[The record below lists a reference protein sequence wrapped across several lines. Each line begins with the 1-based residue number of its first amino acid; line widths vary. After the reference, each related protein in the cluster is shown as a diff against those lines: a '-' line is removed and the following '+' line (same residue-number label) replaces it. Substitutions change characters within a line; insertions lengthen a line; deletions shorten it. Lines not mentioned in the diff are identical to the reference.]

1 MTGLRRQVPV
11 LCPLRNE
18 RPDKWAPCVWYDKE
32 KRILEVIMLIQWFP
46 GHMAKTKRLIIE
58 HLKMVDVAVELLDA
72 RIPVSSANPMVEQL
86 IQGKNHLVILNKA
99 DLADPEVTE
108 QWVSFYKGK
117 GIRVIPVSSTSNK
130 DRKKLL
136 AAIKETAAPAL
147 EKWKRRGIRNRSARI
162 MILGIPNVGKST
174 LINRLAG
181 TAATRTANTP
191 GHTRGKQWVRLA
203 QGLDLLDTPGVLWP
217 KFDDQVAALRLA
229 ATGAIAGDVFDSFEV
244 VSALLKDLSV
254 RSPEVLKEKYGIDNP
269 EEDTLLMIEKV
280 GRRRGSLLQGG
291 AVDTARAQQAVL
303 SDFRSG
309 KLGRIT
315 LDGVPGD
322 YYENQ

>member
-1 MTGLRRQVPV
+1 
-11 LCPLRNE
+11 
-18 RPDKWAPCVWYDKE
+18 
-32 KRILEVIMLIQWFP
+32 MLIQWFP

-217 KFDDQVAALRLA
+217 KFDDQQIGLKLALLGSIR
-229 ATGAIAGDVFDSFEV
+229 DEV
-244 VSALLKDLSV
+244 VTMDELAMFAVEWLMENNPSSLI
-254 RSPEVLKEKYGIDNP
+254 ETYGI
-269 EEDTLLMIEKV
+269 EIQDTPWHTLELVAIKRGYLQKGQIDENRLMNSFVKDMRENKCGLITWEKPNV
-280 GRRRGSLLQGG
+280 G
-291 AVDTARAQQAVL
+291 
-303 SDFRSG
+303 
-309 KLGRIT
+309 
-315 LDGVPGD
+315 
-322 YYENQ
+322 